1 MLSQTTSSSTCH
13 VTSYDKVSI
22 GTADAT
28 RALRRNFTWTHET
41 NTATYASNTER
52 TLRLLFIETVKYSV
66 ATDLF
71 HTKNH
76 FTHSRVRSLLDNI
89 LLSRP
94 CFTILSN
101 GFKIIIYAMFMR
113 HTWFMSVWHPFI
125 CRQSLFMAMIV
136 TMVMIVM
143 MVMIMVVVMVM
154 MVVIIM
160 MVVMVMMVMMT
171 AAMAMMMFTMAMVMG
186 IFIFHVFTHFKPP
199 RGLRRPTANNK
210 KTYSSSI

>member
-1 MLSQTTSSSTCH
+1 MLSQTTRSSTCH

-22 GTADAT
+22 GTANAT

-41 NTATYASNTER
+41 NTTTYASNTER

-76 FTHSRVRSLLDNI
+76 LTHGRVRSLLDNI

-101 GFKIIIYAMFMR
+101 SLKIIIYAMFMR
-113 HTWFMSVWHPFI
+113 HAWFMSVWHPFI
-125 CRQSLFMAMIV
+125 CRQSLFMTMIV
-136 TMVMIVM
+136 TMFMIVVVVVTM
-143 MVMIMVVVMVM
+143 MMITATMVMVM
-154 MVVIIM
+154 MMFVM
-160 MVVMVMMVMMT
+160 TVVMDVFV
-171 AAMAMMMFTMAMVMG
+171 FH
-186 IFIFHVFTHFKPP
+186 IFIHNKPP
-199 RGLRRPTANNK
+199 RGLHRPTDNNK
-210 KTYSSSI
+210 KTYSTFTSS